1 MASPASPGLLPWGPA
16 PRYAGHENPGGSPPV
31 RQPPCG
37 NARAAT
43 KAAMRILHLSAD
55 YPDPLVPAKTRA
67 VANLLAL
74 ADGHQHRV
82 LSLNRVGWR
91 VGGQV
96 GGGIHALDFADAAG
110 QRHRAV
116 AYAAPGKGLWLKRS
130 MQRLACWAA
139 EDCAAAGFVPDLVH
153 AHKLSVEGIA
163 GARLAAHWGVPLAIS
178 VQGNTDLKIVGARR
192 DLRPLYVRLWRE
204 AAVVFPFAPWAQAG
218 LDALLGARAGAVR
231 ALPCPGPADALTA
244 PSTAP
249 STASGP
255 AAAPVIRTAFNL
267 RDAVNKNAA
276 RLIRATAR
284 AGSEIP
290 DISLEIVGG
299 GDAAAFA
306 ALSALAGQ
314 AAPGRVRFLGAVP
327 NAEVQRLFNA
337 ATAFALVSH
346 RESYGMVFAEALLA
360 GAPCLIPRGRAIDGY
375 FAEGSVVL
383 TADPQDEAEIA
394 SGLVRLV
401 QEEAA
406 FKGRLTELGQAGGL
420 ALLTRPAIRDSYL
433 GALAEVT
440 R

>member
-1 MASPASPGLLPWGPA
+1 
-16 PRYAGHENPGGSPPV
+16 
-31 RQPPCG
+31 
-37 NARAAT
+37 
-43 KAAMRILHLSAD
+43 MRILHLSAD

-74 ADGHQHRV
+74 ADGHRHRV

-91 VGGQV
+91 IGGLA
-96 GGGIHALDFADAAG
+96 GIHALDFADAAG
-110 QRHRAV
+110 PGHRAV
-116 AYAAPGKGLWLKRS
+116 AYGAPGKGFLLRRS
-130 MQRLACWAA
+130 MERLADWAA
-139 EDCAAAGFVPDLVH
+139 ADCAEAGFAPDLVH

-163 GARLAAHWGVPLAIS
+163 GARLARHFGVPLVIS

-192 DLRPLYVRLWRE
+192 DLRPLYARIWAE
-204 AAVVFPFAPWAQAG
+204 AAVVFPFAPWSRAR
-218 LDALLGARAGAVR
+218 LDALLGARRGPVR

-244 PSTAP
+244 PRITSQ
-249 STASGP
+249 S

-267 RDAVNKNAA
+267 RDARNKNAG
-276 RLIRATAR
+276 RLIRAIAR
-284 AGSEIP
+284 AGAEVPEIR
-290 DISLEIVGG
+290 LEIIGG

-306 ALSALAGQ
+306 ALAALAAR

-327 NAEVQRLFNA
+327 NPQVQRLFNE

-375 FAEGSVVL
+375 FAEGTVL
-383 TADPQDEAEIA
+383 LAADPEDEAGIA
-394 SGLVRLV
+394 SALVRLV
-401 QEEAA
+401 REEGA
-406 FKGRLTELGQAGGL
+406 FKARLAELGRAGGL
-420 ALLTRPAIRDSYL
+420 DLLTRPAIRDSYL